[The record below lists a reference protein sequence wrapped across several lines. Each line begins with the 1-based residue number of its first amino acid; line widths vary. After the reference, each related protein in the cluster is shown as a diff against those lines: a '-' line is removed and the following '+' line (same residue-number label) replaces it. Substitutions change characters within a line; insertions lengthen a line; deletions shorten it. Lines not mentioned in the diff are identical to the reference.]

1 MVSYRSGDGVK
12 IAVDSFGTPLD
23 VSRSERCEIARCKAA
38 DDGKEPVIS
47 ADVKEGSG
55 ARGCSDGRIGRA
67 IATSGNLVL
76 NE

>member
-12 IAVDSFGTPLD
+12 IAVDSFGLD

-55 ARGCSDGRIGRA
+55 AGGCSGGRIGRA
-67 IATSGNLVL
+67 IATLGNLVL